1 MIQPYEVQKLIK
13 VARSAKQDQ
22 QDAMRKSGK
31 SQGTQMDLFVNLSFK
46 QEELRA
52 VQRLNLK
59 TNNSMVYHHVY
70 DKKLQREPYILESM
84 LE

>member
-1 MIQPYEVQKLIK
+1 
-13 VARSAKQDQ
+13 
-22 QDAMRKSGK
+22 
-31 SQGTQMDLFVNLSFK
+31 MDLFVNLSFK

-70 DKKLQREPYILESM
+70 DKKL
-84 LE
+84 